1 MDPDR
6 FRLDPR
12 TKLLLLIGM
21 NVVVYSF
28 GGARYLYSGVA
39 LGAVLML
46 AAGAVRPVVALT
58 ATYAVL
64 VAGDALVGSAPGVI
78 GEAWTAISL
87 SFVVFL
93 PTAVYALLLLTTTT
107 ITEAAA
113 ALEKLRVP
121 TLALVPLLVL
131 FRFVPALAQDFRA
144 ITNAMRLRGL
154 IGRGNPFRL
163 IEFVYVP
170 LLLGVV
176 RTGDQLTIAA
186 LTRGLGL
193 HRNRTFVTEPR
204 FRAIDLV
211 AIATMIALV
220 AAARL
225 APVDA

>member
-1 MDPDR
+1 MDPNR

-12 TKLLLLIGM
+12 TKLLLLVGM
-21 NVVVYSF
+21 NVVIYSF
-28 GGARYLYSGVA
+28 GGARYLYLGVA
-39 LGAVLML
+39 LGAALML
-46 AAGAVRPVVALT
+46 AAGAVRAVALLV

-64 VAGDALVGSAPGVI
+64 VAGDALVTFAPDPVA
-78 GEAWTAISL
+78 EAWNALSL
-87 SFVVFL
+87 SFFVFL
-93 PTAVYALLLLTTTT
+93 PTAVYAMLLVTTTT

-121 TLALVPLLVL
+121 TLAIVPVLVL
-131 FRFVPALAQDFRA
+131 FRFVPALIQDFRA
-144 ITNAMRLRGL
+144 ITSAMRLRGL
-154 IGRGNPFRL
+154 IGRGNPFRM

-176 RTGDQLTIAA
+176 RTGDQLTVAA

-204 FRAIDLV
+204 FRGIDVV
-211 AIATMIALV
+211 AIAAMAALV
-220 AAARL
+220 VAARL

>member
-1 MDPDR
+1 MDPNL

-12 TKLLLLIGM
+12 TKLLLLILM
-21 NVVVYSF
+21 NVVVYSYA
-28 GGARYLYSGVA
+28 GTRYLYLGVA
-39 LGAVLML
+39 LGAGLML
-46 AAGAVRPVVALT
+46 AAGAVRAVALLV

-64 VAGDALVGSAPGVI
+64 FAGDALIQYAPGPIVD
-78 GEAWTAISL
+78 AWSALSL
-87 SFVVFL
+87 SFFVFL
-93 PTAVYALLLLTTTT
+93 PTAVYALLLVSTTT

-131 FRFVPALAQDFRA
+131 FRFVPALIQDFRA
-144 ITNAMRLRGL
+144 ITTAMRLRGL

-176 RTGDQLTIAA
+176 RTSDQLTVAA

-193 HRNRTFVTEPR
+193 HRTRTFVTEPR
-204 FRAIDLV
+204 FRPVDL
-211 AIATMIALV
+211 AATAAMVALV

-225 APVDA
+225 APVDG